1 MRRRDFIEA
10 GIGGVAA
17 LSVAQ
22 GMSRAQNAST
32 NLPSASEIIVIGV
45 DGSDLTVRYLND
57 YLNSAPP
64 CGSTPGIP

>member
-1 MRRRDFIEA
+1 MKRRKFIEA

-22 GMSRAQNAST
+22 GMSRAQGAPA

-45 DGSDLTVRYLND
+45 DGCDLTVEY
-57 YLNSAPP
+57 
-64 CGSTPGIP
+64 